1 MLTVVAGLIEADGKI
16 LVCQRRRGDT
26 FELMWEF
33 PGGKLQAGET
43 AAEGLAREL
52 MEELGVEARVGEEV
66 FRTRHRYAEMR
77 EEIELIF
84 FAAAVEPTAV
94 RNIVFER
101 MEWRAVETLS
111 ELNFLPAD
119 REFVGK
125 LARRE
130 IGAARR
136 RIGSPRKSG
145 REILRCRGGLRMM
158 AHYDRGMAVGA
169 VKAARGVRFK
179 KRIVLGVRWLP
190 LGCILLVR
198 K

>member
-16 LVCQRRRGDT
+16 LVCQRRRGDA

-43 AAEGLAREL
+43 AEAGLEREL
-52 MEELGVEARVGEEV
+52 REELGVEAVVGAEI

-84 FAAAVEPTAV
+84 FAARVGVDAI
-94 RNIVFER
+94 RNLVFER
-101 MEWRAVETLS
+101 MQWRTLETLG

-119 REFVGK
+119 RELVGK

-130 IGAARR
+130 IGAT
-136 RIGSPRKSG
+136 G
-145 REILRCRGGLRMM
+145 
-158 AHYDRGMAVGA
+158 
-169 VKAARGVRFK
+169 
-179 KRIVLGVRWLP
+179 
-190 LGCILLVR
+190 
-198 K
+198 

>member
-1 MLTVVAGLIEADGKI
+1 MLIVVAGLIEAEGKI

-43 AAEGLAREL
+43 AAQGLAREL
-52 MEELGVEARVGEEV
+52 LEELGVEARVGEEV
-66 FRTRHRYAEMR
+66 FRTRHRYAEMS

-84 FAAAVEPTAV
+84 FAAAVDAHAV

-101 MEWRAVETLS
+101 MEWRAPETLS

-130 IGAARR
+130 IVPARTAAG
-136 RIGSPRKSG
+136 IGTDGRKSDPS
-145 REILRCRGGLRMM
+145 LRSR
-158 AHYDRGMAVGA
+158 
-169 VKAARGVRFK
+169 
-179 KRIVLGVRWLP
+179 
-190 LGCILLVR
+190 
-198 K
+198 

>member
-1 MLTVVAGLIEADGKI
+1 MLIVVAGLIEAEGKV

-33 PGGKLQAGET
+33 PGGKLQARET
-43 AAEGLAREL
+43 AAQGLAREL
-52 MEELGVEARVGEEV
+52 LEELGVEARVGEEV
-66 FRTRHRYAEMR
+66 FRTRHRYAEMS

-84 FAAAVEPTAV
+84 FAAAVDAHAV

-101 MEWRAVETLS
+101 MEWRAPETLS

-130 IGAARR
+130 IVPARTAAGIGAD
-136 RIGSPRKSG
+136 GRKSDPS
-145 REILRCRGGLRMM
+145 LRSR
-158 AHYDRGMAVGA
+158 
-169 VKAARGVRFK
+169 
-179 KRIVLGVRWLP
+179 
-190 LGCILLVR
+190 
-198 K
+198 

>member
-1 MLTVVAGLIEADGKI
+1 MLIVVAGLIEAEGKV

-43 AAEGLAREL
+43 AAQGLAREL
-52 MEELGVEARVGEEV
+52 LEELAVEARVGEEV
-66 FRTRHRYAEMR
+66 FRTRHRYAEMS

-84 FAAAVEPTAV
+84 FAAALDAHAV

-101 MEWRAVETLS
+101 MEWRAPETLS

-130 IGAARR
+130 IVPARTAAGIGAD
-136 RIGSPRKSG
+136 GRKSDPS
-145 REILRCRGGLRMM
+145 LRSR
-158 AHYDRGMAVGA
+158 
-169 VKAARGVRFK
+169 
-179 KRIVLGVRWLP
+179 
-190 LGCILLVR
+190 
-198 K
+198 

>member
-1 MLTVVAGLIEADGKI
+1 MLTVVAGLIEAEGKI

-33 PGGKLQAGET
+33 PGGKLQAAET

-52 MEELGVEARVGEEV
+52 REELGVEARCGEEV

-84 FAAAVEPTAV
+84 LTATVDAAAV

-101 MEWRAVETLS
+101 MEWRAVETLG

-125 LARRE
+125 LVRRE
-130 IGAARR
+130 LQSHLPATGFAAEKPN
-136 RIGSPRKSG
+136 GDPS
-145 REILRCRGGLRMM
+145 LR
-158 AHYDRGMAVGA
+158 
-169 VKAARGVRFK
+169 
-179 KRIVLGVRWLP
+179 
-190 LGCILLVR
+190 
-198 K
+198 

>member
-1 MLTVVAGLIEADGKI
+1 MLTVVAGLIEAEGKI

-33 PGGKLQAGET
+33 PGGKLQAAET

-52 MEELGVEARVGEEV
+52 REELGVEARVGEEV

-77 EEIELIF
+77 DEIELIF
-84 FAAAVEPTAV
+84 FAAALDAAAV

-101 MEWRAVETLS
+101 MEWRAVETLG

-125 LARRE
+125 LVRRE
-130 IGAARR
+130 LQPHLPATGFAAEKPKRDP
-136 RIGSPRKSG
+136 S
-145 REILRCRGGLRMM
+145 LR
-158 AHYDRGMAVGA
+158 
-169 VKAARGVRFK
+169 
-179 KRIVLGVRWLP
+179 
-190 LGCILLVR
+190 
-198 K
+198 

>member
-1 MLTVVAGLIEADGKI
+1 MLTVVAGLIEAEGMI

-43 AAEGLAREL
+43 AAAGLAREL
-52 MEELGVEARVGEEV
+52 REELGVEARVGEEV
-66 FRTRHRYAEMR
+66 FRTRHRYAEMS
-77 EEIELIF
+77 EEIDLMF
-84 FAAAVEPTAV
+84 FATAVDARAV

-101 MEWRAVETLS
+101 MEWRTVETLA

-130 IGAARR
+130 IAPARAAAG
-136 RIGSPRKSG
+136 IGTEERKRDPSLRSG
-145 REILRCRGGLRMM
+145 
-158 AHYDRGMAVGA
+158 
-169 VKAARGVRFK
+169 
-179 KRIVLGVRWLP
+179 
-190 LGCILLVR
+190 
-198 K
+198 

>member
-1 MLTVVAGLIEADGKI
+1 MLTVVAGLIEAEGKI
-16 LVCQRRRGDT
+16 LVCQRRRADT

-43 AAEGLAREL
+43 PAGALAREL
-52 MEELGVEARVGEEV
+52 REELGVEARVGAEV
-66 FRTRHRYAEMR
+66 FRTRHRYAEMS

-84 FAAAVEPTAV
+84 FTAAVEVVAV

-101 MEWRAVETLS
+101 MEWRAAEDLC

-130 IGAARR
+130 VC
-136 RIGSPRKSG
+136 GS
-145 REILRCRGGLRMM
+145 
-158 AHYDRGMAVGA
+158 GMA
-169 VKAARGVRFK
+169 
-179 KRIVLGVRWLP
+179 
-190 LGCILLVR
+190 
-198 K
+198 

>member
-1 MLTVVAGLIEADGKI
+1 MLIVVAGLIEAEGKI

-33 PGGKLQAGET
+33 PGGKLQARET
-43 AAEGLAREL
+43 AAQGLAREL
-52 MEELGVEARVGEEV
+52 LEELGVEARVGEEV
-66 FRTRHRYAEMR
+66 FRTRHRYAEMS

-84 FAAAVEPTAV
+84 FAAAVDAHAV

-101 MEWRAVETLS
+101 MEWRAPETLS

-130 IGAARR
+130 IVPARTAAGIGAD
-136 RIGSPRKSG
+136 G
-145 REILRCRGGLRMM
+145 RTSDPSLRSR
-158 AHYDRGMAVGA
+158 
-169 VKAARGVRFK
+169 
-179 KRIVLGVRWLP
+179 
-190 LGCILLVR
+190 
-198 K
+198 

>member
-1 MLTVVAGLIEADGKI
+1 MLTVVAGLIEAEGKI

-33 PGGKLQAGET
+33 PGGKVQAGET

-52 MEELGVEARVGEEV
+52 REELGVEALVGVEV

-84 FAAAVEPTAV
+84 FAAAIEPTAI
-94 RNIVFER
+94 RNIVFEN
-101 MEWRAVETLS
+101 MEWRAPETLA

-125 LARRE
+125 LGRRE
-130 IGAARR
+130 IPPNSPPARIAAEK
-136 RIGSPRKSG
+136 RKSDPS
-145 REILRCRGGLRMM
+145 LRSG
-158 AHYDRGMAVGA
+158 
-169 VKAARGVRFK
+169 
-179 KRIVLGVRWLP
+179 
-190 LGCILLVR
+190 
-198 K
+198 